1 MNTATVSPLVRL
13 WRAAYFSLSGMQVAF
28 RTQAAFRLELLL
40 LPFVVPVAWML
51 AKSAVE
57 RALLIG
63 SWILV
68 IIVEILNSA
77 IEAVVDRIG
86 LERNE
91 LSGRAK
97 DLGSAAVFCAIALA
111 VTVWILIL
119 AG

>member
-1 MNTATVSPLVRL
+1 MISALARL
-13 WRAAYFSLSGMQVAF
+13 WRAASFSLSGLRAAF

-40 LPFVVPVAWML
+40 LLFVLPAAWML
-51 AKSAVE
+51 AKSAGE

-63 SWILV
+63 SWVLV

-77 IEAVVDRIG
+77 IEAIVDRIG
-86 LERNE
+86 LEQNE

-97 DLGSAAVFCAIALA
+97 DLGSAAVLCALALA
-111 VTVWILIL
+111 VTVWTVIL